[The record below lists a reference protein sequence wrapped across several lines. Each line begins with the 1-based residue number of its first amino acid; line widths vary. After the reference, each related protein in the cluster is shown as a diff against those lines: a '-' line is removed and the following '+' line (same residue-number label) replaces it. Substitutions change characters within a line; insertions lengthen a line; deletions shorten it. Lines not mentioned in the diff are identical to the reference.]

1 MVLTE
6 SESARAKHFALDILK
21 SAYAESSAVSFGGS
35 PDAPWPTI
43 FRLASAESCLAALCD
58 CVLSRRAGQLGDVE
72 PLLTLFRDKG
82 RERNSKI
89 AEILK
94 QSLVHLNSGGVE
106 AVAIKGA

>member
-35 PDAPWPTI
+35 PDASWPAI

-58 CVLSRRAGQLGDVE
+58 CVLSTRAGQLG
-72 PLLTLFRDKG
+72 LTTHQISWCAGSLCDWRDPPCLG
-82 RERNSKI
+82 RL
-89 AEILK
+89 A
-94 QSLVHLNSGGVE
+94 GGWDCNR
-106 AVAIKGA
+106 GDRDRG